1 MTSRI
6 ELRPGLRLRRREK
19 LWPEVRPEWETRQV
33 KVRSAMKGNGMEAA
47 GADSVRGNRR
57 VNLPVNDPGG
67 RRTRIYILVFNS
79 CPEHIGRLFFHE
91 LRFEVTG
98 IIPKFDS

>member
-67 RRTRIYILVFNS
+67 DEPEFTYLFLTAVLSILDG
-79 CPEHIGRLFFHE
+79 CFFMNCV
-91 LRFEVTG
+91 L
-98 IIPKFDS
+98 K

>member
-1 MTSRI
+1 MTLGSTKQDLEI
-6 ELRPGLRLRRREK
+6 C
-19 LWPEVRPEWETRQV
+19 
-33 KVRSAMKGNGMEAA
+33 
-47 GADSVRGNRR
+47 
-57 VNLPVNDPGG
+57 
-67 RRTRIYILVFNS
+67 FNS

>member
-1 MTSRI
+1 MIR
-6 ELRPGLRLRRREK
+6 
-19 LWPEVRPEWETRQV
+19 
-33 KVRSAMKGNGMEAA
+33 
-47 GADSVRGNRR
+47 
-57 VNLPVNDPGG
+57 GG

-98 IIPKFDS
+98 IIPKFDI